1 MKIYE
6 IRFNNTNSI
15 FESCDGKKELNEAMK
30 KIKTDSF
37 KKYLKNEF
45 DVILKSIEVTIK
57 GYVKSSIGATSHNDI
72 YNY

>member
-15 FESCDGKKELNEAMK
+15 FESYDSKKELNDAMK
-30 KIKTDSF
+30 RIKTDSF
-37 KKYLKNEF
+37 KSYLKSQF
-45 DVILKSIEVTIK
+45 DVVLKSIQVTENGYIK
-57 GYVKSSIGATSHNDI
+57 NSIGTTSHNDI